1 LAVYGCASPFRL
13 EVIGWAESPRGG
25 APGYD
30 EAAPLARR
38 RDAYLEKISY
48 GNTEIAYSIRR
59 SATRRT
65 ITITVKPDVSV
76 TVSVPKGTRRRR
88 IAAEVRRKAS
98 WIVKQ
103 QDWLQ
108 RHYPRRP
115 RQFVSGESF
124 LYLGRQ
130 YHLRVSRQPA
140 PCDQTVSL
148 MRGAFYVALPSD
160 VPESEAAT
168 VVRRRL
174 LQWYREHAHD
184 YVVCACGRA
193 ASRLGVPYQS
203 VRILDMKTRWGSGG
217 PDGQLR
223 FNWRIVMAPR
233 ALVEYVVAHEL
244 CHLQYSA
251 HSPAFW
257 RLLARF
263 MPDYED
269 RRQRLAILGPT
280 FDF

>member
-1 LAVYGCASPFRL
+1 MPERAQDEITYGSTR
-13 EVIGWAESPRGG
+13 
-25 APGYD
+25 
-30 EAAPLARR
+30 
-38 RDAYLEKISY
+38 
-48 GNTEIAYSIRR
+48 IAYTIRR
-59 SATRRT
+59 TATRRT
-65 ITITVKPDVSV
+65 IAITVNPDVSV
-76 TVSVPKGTRRRR
+76 TVAVPQGTRRSR
-88 IAAEVRRKAS
+88 IAEEVQRKAS

-103 QDWLQ
+103 QDWLR

-130 YHLRVSRQPA
+130 YHLRVCRHPSL
-140 PCDQTVSL
+140 DDSTVSL
-148 MRGAFYVALPSD
+148 TRGAFHVTVRLDLPD
-160 VPESEAAT
+160 DEAAS

-184 YVVCACGRA
+184 YIVQTCRRT
-193 ASRLGVPYQS
+193 ASRLGLQYQS

-233 ALVEYVVAHEL
+233 ALLEYVVAHEL
-244 CHLQYSA
+244 CHLRHTT

-257 RLLARF
+257 RSLSQL